1 MSEADTVSD
10 DTIPDD
16 LSERYHGDPEAF
28 WLSWKTISV
37 GGRSVAYGEAGEGV
51 PVLFLHG
58 WGLDHRVYKR
68 SLARL
73 VATGVRVVAPALPG
87 FGGSASLSPQDS
99 TLAGFAKWLAAF
111 LDALEITEPAL
122 IMGHSFGGGVA
133 IVFAHD
139 FLERVRGLVLI
150 NSIGASAWT
159 RRGSTLRTIRQRP
172 LWDWGLHFPGD
183 LWPLGQARRVLPVI
197 LSEAVPNLLREPRA
211 FWRVAALARG
221 ANLLG
226 ELQELKRRRL
236 PVVVLWGNRDRIITR
251 DAFEEMC
258 EVLGRPHSL
267 TIDGSHAWL
276 IADPDTFGEVITN
289 VVDIASRTRTLGRN
303 RRRIRRLPSL
313 AGRLRSD
320 RSHATRTT
328 SCSVAPFDELGPRR
342 SDNWRLTARMHL
354 CES

>member
-1 MSEADTVSD
+1 MSEADTVSR
-10 DTIPDD
+10 DTTPGGG
-16 LSERYHGDPEAF
+16 SAEPNRGDPKAF
-28 WLSWKTISV
+28 WLSWKTIVV
-37 GGRSVAYGEAGEGV
+37 GGRSVAYGEAGDGV

-87 FGGSASLSPQDS
+87 FGGSEPLPQQES
-99 TLAGFAKWLAAF
+99 TLAGFATWLAEF
-111 LDALEITEPAL
+111 LDALEITDPAL

-133 IVFAHD
+133 IVFAHNYP
-139 FLERVRGLVLI
+139 ERVRGLVLI
-150 NSIGASAWT
+150 NSIGASAWA
-159 RRGSTLRTIRQRP
+159 RRGVTPRTITQRP

-221 ANLLG
+221 ADLLG
-226 ELQELKRRRL
+226 ELAELKRRRL

-258 EVLGRPHSL
+258 EVLGTPHSL
-267 TIDGSHAWL
+267 TIEGSHAWL

-289 VVDIASRTRTLGRN
+289 VVDIAARTRALDGKRRGVGTLA
-303 RRRIRRLPSL
+303 SL
-313 AGRLRSD
+313 ATRLRRP
-320 RSHATRTT
+320 RSTGAG
-328 SCSVAPFDELGPRR
+328 SQ
-342 SDNWRLTARMHL
+342 
-354 CES
+354 